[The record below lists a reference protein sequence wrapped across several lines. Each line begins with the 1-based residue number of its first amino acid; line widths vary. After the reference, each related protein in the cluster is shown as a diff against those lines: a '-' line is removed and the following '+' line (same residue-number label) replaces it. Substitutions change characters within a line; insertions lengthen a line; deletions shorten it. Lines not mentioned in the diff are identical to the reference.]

1 MYKVIY
7 NRYNMDSSSRPGYW
21 EELSKA
27 FPDARGARIFAKN
40 LSQWVIVRN
49 IRVLE
54 L

>member
-21 EELSKA
+21 EELSKT
-27 FPDARGARIFAKN
+27 FPDARGTRIFVRN
-40 LSQWVIVRN
+40 ISQWVIVRN